1 MRNIYIVLTLL
12 LAAVQASAQKF
23 YNLTAKEVR
32 VDSVMP
38 IFTHTESLPANFRDS
53 VYSFSIAYAEYA
65 DMPRADIEAYQR
77 IEPNLPAAQPRL
89 ETSVVMDRKQ
99 PSLLTTFCPVVMRE
113 GRWQVLVSFML
124 RRSATP
130 VRSANIISDNET
142 GNIVNLK
149 TGNVAERISRLNSI
163 TRMGEALHADAVAPQ
178 DRYARHSV
186 LRSGRWVKI
195 RVPSTGVYQLTTEL
209 MRKAGFS
216 NPDRVKVYGYGGNLQ
231 SETLDSDYLIATDD
245 LHEVPTCTIG
255 SRRLMFARGPVSWSS
270 NDAMRRTRNPYS
282 DYGYYFLTDD
292 GTEPQKLDS
301 ADFVSTFYPSADYY
315 HDLYEVDGFSWHHGG
330 RNLYDSRQ
338 VQSGDSL
345 VLTFEAPEKALTGR
359 LMANVTSGGST
370 SVEVK
375 LNGRRLGTLN
385 TTASEPL
392 YISGFQSSGTYDIVC
407 DESRKHQTVSL
418 HVLSGDPMRLDFV
431 SLTWNTPHQLGNLA
445 TDALP
450 VPEYVYA
457 ITNQDHHSDP
467 QADMVI
473 IIPTSQ
479 KLLAQARRLKQLHEK
494 ADGMRVNIV
503 PADEL
508 YNEFSSGTP
517 DASAYRRYLKML
529 YDRAT
534 TAADQPK
541 YLVLFG
547 SCMWDNRMLT
557 SECRQMKADDYLLA
571 YESEESFDKRLSYVD
586 DSFYGM
592 LDDGEGLRPLY
603 VDKVDV
609 AVGRFPVTTAA
620 DAKTMVD
627 KIESYMKNAGGA
639 AWLNEIMFMGDDGD
653 DNRHMKD
660 ADVVAEQVI
669 AENPALRVNK
679 VMWDSYPAVIQTS
692 GVTYP
697 GASKAIMRQQNKGAL
712 IMDYTGHGSEHQFSH
727 ENVLFLKDFR
737 EFSNT
742 NMPLW
747 VTVGCDF
754 MPFDAPVD
762 NIGVTAVLNE
772 KGGVAAFI
780 GSTRTVYS
788 TYNAELHSPLMR
800 FLLSHDDDGRA
811 LPIGEALRRAKNTA
825 TNKRLAENS
834 RQFSLLGD
842 PAMRLWN
849 PRPLMVIDSIGDVDV
864 AKGGKAAMR
873 AGALVKVKGHIEGM
887 ETFAGTAT
895 LLVRDRNET
904 VLCYNNQNAADQ
916 PMEFN
921 DRKAMLYNGE
931 SKVVDGKFEFTF
943 AVPKDISYSDEEG
956 LINVFAID
964 DAHTKVVN
972 GYCNSFTV
980 GGSDIADNDSIGPS
994 VYCYLNS
1001 PTFQN
1006 GDRVNPTPYFV
1017 AEITDR
1023 DGINAAGAGVGHD
1036 MQLVIDGKTELTY
1049 TLNDNFQYDFGSYT
1063 TGSTYYC
1070 LPELEEGEHRLKF
1083 TAWDILNNP
1092 TTQELRFRV
1101 ARGLK
1106 PTFSISCTNNPATTS
1121 TTFVIANDRIGSN
1134 VDVRIEV
1141 LDMSGRLLWRHDE
1154 SGVSSDSAYTVNWDL
1169 KLDNG
1174 QQLDTGVYLYRV
1186 RLASDGASRMSKAK
1200 KLIVVGNK

>member
-32 VDSVMP
+32 VDSVLP
-38 IFTHTESLPANFRDS
+38 IFSHTESLPANYRDS

-77 IEPNLPAAQPRL
+77 IESNLPAAQPRL
-89 ETSVVMDRKQ
+89 ETSVVIDRKQ

-124 RRSATP
+124 RRSVTP
-130 VRSANIISDNET
+130 VCSANIISDNET
-142 GNIVNLK
+142 GNIANLK

-195 RVPSTGVYQLTTEL
+195 RVPSTGVYQLTSEL

-231 SETLDSDYLIATDD
+231 SETLDPDYLIATDD

-315 HDLYEVDGFSWHHGG
+315 HDLYEVDGFSWHHSG
-330 RNLYDSRQ
+330 RNLYDSRH

-359 LMANVTSGGST
+359 VMANVTSGGST
-370 SVEVK
+370 SVEIR

-385 TTASEPL
+385 TTVSEPL
-392 YISGFQSSGTYDIVC
+392 YVYGFQSSGTYDIVC

-1083 TAWDILNNP
+1083 SLGHTQQSHYAGTPLPCGKRTEAYVQHFVYKQSRNNLYHIRHSQRP
-1092 TTQELRFRV
+1092 HRQQCGCAHRSARHERPSVVASRRERSVVRFRLHRQLGPETRQRSAARHRSLPLPCASCVRRSV
-1101 ARGLK
+1101 AYVESQE
-1106 PTFSISCTNNPATTS
+1106 TDS
-1121 TTFVIANDRIGSN
+1121 
-1134 VDVRIEV
+1134 
-1141 LDMSGRLLWRHDE
+1141 SG
-1154 SGVSSDSAYTVNWDL
+1154 
-1169 KLDNG
+1169 
-1174 QQLDTGVYLYRV
+1174 Q
-1186 RLASDGASRMSKAK
+1186 
-1200 KLIVVGNK
+1200 

>member
-32 VDSVMP
+32 VDSVLP
-38 IFTHTESLPANFRDS
+38 IFSHTESLPVNFRDS

-89 ETSVVMDRKQ
+89 ETSVVMDRKR

-142 GNIVNLK
+142 GNIANLK

-178 DRYARHSV
+178 DRYAQHSV

-195 RVPSTGVYQLTTEL
+195 RVPSTGVYQLTSEL

-231 SETLDSDYLIATDD
+231 SETLDPDYLIATDD

-255 SRRLMFARGPVSWSS
+255 SRRMMFARGPVSWSS

-370 SVEVK
+370 SVEVR

-385 TTASEPL
+385 TTMSEPL
-392 YISGFQSSGTYDIVC
+392 YVFGFQSSGTYDIAI
-407 DESRKHQTVSL
+407 DESLKRQTISL
-418 HVLSGDPMRLDFV
+418 HVLNGEPMRLDFV

-457 ITNQDHHSDP
+457 ITNQDHHADE

-534 TAADQPK
+534 TLADQPK
-541 YLVLFG
+541 YLVLLG
-547 SCMWDNRMLT
+547 NSMWDNRLLT
-557 SECRQMKADDYLLA
+557 SECRKMKADDYLLA

-620 DAKTMVD
+620 EAKIMVD

-653 DNRHMKD
+653 ENRHMMD
-660 ADVVAEQVI
+660 ADVVAEQVT

-679 VMWDSYPAVIQTS
+679 VMWDAYPAVIQTS

-697 GASKAIMRQQNKGAL
+697 GASKAIMRQQNK
-712 IMDYTGHGSEHQFSH
+712 
-727 ENVLFLKDFR
+727 
-737 EFSNT
+737 
-742 NMPLW
+742 
-747 VTVGCDF
+747 
-754 MPFDAPVD
+754 
-762 NIGVTAVLNE
+762 
-772 KGGVAAFI
+772 
-780 GSTRTVYS
+780 
-788 TYNAELHSPLMR
+788 
-800 FLLSHDDDGRA
+800 
-811 LPIGEALRRAKNTA
+811 
-825 TNKRLAENS
+825 
-834 RQFSLLGD
+834 
-842 PAMRLWN
+842 
-849 PRPLMVIDSIGDVDV
+849 
-864 AKGGKAAMR
+864 
-873 AGALVKVKGHIEGM
+873 
-887 ETFAGTAT
+887 
-895 LLVRDRNET
+895 
-904 VLCYNNQNAADQ
+904 
-916 PMEFN
+916 
-921 DRKAMLYNGE
+921 
-931 SKVVDGKFEFTF
+931 
-943 AVPKDISYSDEEG
+943 
-956 LINVFAID
+956 
-964 DAHTKVVN
+964 
-972 GYCNSFTV
+972 
-980 GGSDIADNDSIGPS
+980 
-994 VYCYLNS
+994 
-1001 PTFQN
+1001 
-1006 GDRVNPTPYFV
+1006 
-1017 AEITDR
+1017 
-1023 DGINAAGAGVGHD
+1023 
-1036 MQLVIDGKTELTY
+1036 
-1049 TLNDNFQYDFGSYT
+1049 
-1063 TGSTYYC
+1063 
-1070 LPELEEGEHRLKF
+1070 
-1083 TAWDILNNP
+1083 
-1092 TTQELRFRV
+1092 
-1101 ARGLK
+1101 
-1106 PTFSISCTNNPATTS
+1106 
-1121 TTFVIANDRIGSN
+1121 
-1134 VDVRIEV
+1134 
-1141 LDMSGRLLWRHDE
+1141 
-1154 SGVSSDSAYTVNWDL
+1154 
-1169 KLDNG
+1169 
-1174 QQLDTGVYLYRV
+1174 
-1186 RLASDGASRMSKAK
+1186 
-1200 KLIVVGNK
+1200 

>member
-32 VDSVMP
+32 VDSVLP
-38 IFTHTESLPANFRDS
+38 IFSHTESLPVNFRDS

-65 DMPRADIEAYQR
+65 DMPRADIEAYKR
-77 IEPNLPAAQPRL
+77 IESSLPATQPHL

-99 PSLLTTFCPVVMRE
+99 PSLLTTFCPVVMRG

-124 RRSATP
+124 RRSATS
-130 VRSANIISDNET
+130 VRDAMNICDN
-142 GNIVNLK
+142 K
-149 TGNVAERISRLNSI
+149 TGNNANHQTDDITERISRINPL
-163 TRMGEALHADAVAPQ
+163 TRMGEASTYDAVAPQ

-195 RVPSTGVYQLTTEL
+195 RVPSTGVYQLTSEL

-270 NDAMRRTRNPYS
+270 NDAMCRTRNPYS

-370 SVEVK
+370 SVEIR

-418 HVLSGDPMRLDFV
+418 HVLNGEPMRLDFV
-431 SLTWNTPHQLGNLA
+431 SLTWNTPRQLGNLA

-457 ITNQDHHSDP
+457 ITNQDHHADE

-479 KLLAQARRLKQLHEK
+479 KLLAQARRLKQLHENT
-494 ADGMRVNIV
+494 DGMRVNIV
-503 PADEL
+503 SADEL

-639 AWLNEIMFMGDDGD
+639 SWLNEIMFMGDDGD

-660 ADVVAEQVI
+660 ADAVAEQVI

-825 TNKRLAENS
+825 SYKRLAENS

-849 PRPLMVIDSIGDVDV
+849 PRPLMVVDSIGDVDV
-864 AKGGKAAMR
+864 AKAAMR

-887 ETFAGTAT
+887 EAFAGTAT

-904 VLCYNNQNAADQ
+904 VVCYNNQNAADQ
-916 PMEFN
+916 PMEFH

-1121 TTFVIANDRIGSN
+1121 TTFVIANDRTGSN

-1154 SGVSSDSAYTVNWDL
+1154 SGVSMASAYTVDWNL

>member
-12 LAAVQASAQKF
+12 LATVQASAQKF

-32 VDSVMP
+32 VDSVLP
-38 IFTHTESLPANFRDS
+38 IFSHTESLPVNFRDS

-77 IEPNLPAAQPRL
+77 IESSLPAAQPHL

-142 GNIVNLK
+142 GNIANLK

-178 DRYARHSV
+178 DRYAQHSV

-195 RVPSTGVYQLTTEL
+195 RVPSTGVYQLTSEL

-231 SETLDSDYLIATDD
+231 SETLDPDYLIATDD
-245 LHEVPTCTIG
+245 LHEVPTCNVG
-255 SRRLMFARGPVSWSS
+255 ARRLMFARGPVSWSS
-270 NDAMRRTRNPYS
+270 NSVTRRTRNPYS

-359 LMANVTSGGST
+359 VMAKVTSGGST
-370 SVEVK
+370 SVEIR

-385 TTASEPL
+385 TTVSEPL
-392 YISGFQSSGTYDIVC
+392 YVYGFQSSGTYDIAC
-407 DESRKHQTVSL
+407 DESLKRQTISL
-418 HVLSGDPMRLDFV
+418 HVLNGEPMRLDFV

-445 TDALP
+445 TDALL

-494 ADGMRVNIV
+494 ADGMKVNIV
-503 PADEL
+503 PANEL

-571 YESEESFDKRLSYVD
+571 YESEESFDKRLSYID

-592 LDDGEGLRPLY
+592 LDDGEGLRPL
-603 VDKVDV
+603 
-609 AVGRFPVTTAA
+609 
-620 DAKTMVD
+620 
-627 KIESYMKNAGGA
+627 
-639 AWLNEIMFMGDDGD
+639 
-653 DNRHMKD
+653 
-660 ADVVAEQVI
+660 
-669 AENPALRVNK
+669 
-679 VMWDSYPAVIQTS
+679 
-692 GVTYP
+692 
-697 GASKAIMRQQNKGAL
+697 
-712 IMDYTGHGSEHQFSH
+712 
-727 ENVLFLKDFR
+727 
-737 EFSNT
+737 
-742 NMPLW
+742 
-747 VTVGCDF
+747 
-754 MPFDAPVD
+754 
-762 NIGVTAVLNE
+762 
-772 KGGVAAFI
+772 
-780 GSTRTVYS
+780 
-788 TYNAELHSPLMR
+788 
-800 FLLSHDDDGRA
+800 
-811 LPIGEALRRAKNTA
+811 
-825 TNKRLAENS
+825 
-834 RQFSLLGD
+834 
-842 PAMRLWN
+842 
-849 PRPLMVIDSIGDVDV
+849 
-864 AKGGKAAMR
+864 
-873 AGALVKVKGHIEGM
+873 
-887 ETFAGTAT
+887 
-895 LLVRDRNET
+895 
-904 VLCYNNQNAADQ
+904 
-916 PMEFN
+916 
-921 DRKAMLYNGE
+921 
-931 SKVVDGKFEFTF
+931 
-943 AVPKDISYSDEEG
+943 
-956 LINVFAID
+956 
-964 DAHTKVVN
+964 
-972 GYCNSFTV
+972 
-980 GGSDIADNDSIGPS
+980 
-994 VYCYLNS
+994 
-1001 PTFQN
+1001 
-1006 GDRVNPTPYFV
+1006 
-1017 AEITDR
+1017 
-1023 DGINAAGAGVGHD
+1023 
-1036 MQLVIDGKTELTY
+1036 
-1049 TLNDNFQYDFGSYT
+1049 
-1063 TGSTYYC
+1063 
-1070 LPELEEGEHRLKF
+1070 
-1083 TAWDILNNP
+1083 
-1092 TTQELRFRV
+1092 
-1101 ARGLK
+1101 
-1106 PTFSISCTNNPATTS
+1106 
-1121 TTFVIANDRIGSN
+1121 
-1134 VDVRIEV
+1134 
-1141 LDMSGRLLWRHDE
+1141 
-1154 SGVSSDSAYTVNWDL
+1154 
-1169 KLDNG
+1169 
-1174 QQLDTGVYLYRV
+1174 
-1186 RLASDGASRMSKAK
+1186 
-1200 KLIVVGNK
+1200 

>member
-38 IFTHTESLPANFRDS
+38 IFTHTESLPANYRDS

-89 ETSVVMDRKQ
+89 ETSVVMDCKQ

-142 GNIVNLK
+142 GNIANLK

-231 SETLDSDYLIATDD
+231 SETLDPDYLIATDD
-245 LHEVPTCTIG
+245 LHEVPTCNVG
-255 SRRLMFARGPVSWSS
+255 ARRLMFARGPVSWSS

-359 LMANVTSGGST
+359 VMANVTSGGST
-370 SVEVK
+370 SVEVR

-431 SLTWNTPHQLGNLA
+431 SLTWNTPRQLGNLA

-571 YESEESFDKRLSYVD
+571 YESEESFDKRLSYID

-620 DAKTMVD
+620 DAKIMVD

-800 FLLSHDDDGRA
+800 FLLSHDDGRA

-825 TNKRLAENS
+825 SYKRLAENS

-887 ETFAGTAT
+887 KTFAGTAT

-904 VLCYNNQNAADQ
+904 VVCYNNQNAADQ
-916 PMEFN
+916 PMEFH

-1121 TTFVIANDRIGSN
+1121 TTFVIANDRTGSN

-1154 SGVSSDSAYTVNWDL
+1154 SGVSTASAYTVDWNL

>member
-32 VDSVMP
+32 VDSVLP
-38 IFTHTESLPANFRDS
+38 IFSHTESLPVNFRDS

-89 ETSVVMDRKQ
+89 ETSVVMDRKR

-142 GNIVNLK
+142 GNIANLK

-178 DRYARHSV
+178 DRYAQHSV

-195 RVPSTGVYQLTTEL
+195 RVPSTGVYQLTSEL

-231 SETLDSDYLIATDD
+231 SETLDPDYLIATDD

-255 SRRLMFARGPVSWSS
+255 SRRMMFARGPVSWSS

-359 LMANVTSGGST
+359 VMANVTSGGST
-370 SVEVK
+370 SVEVR

-418 HVLSGDPMRLDFV
+418 HVLNGEPMRLDFV

-450 VPEYVYA
+450 VPENVYA
-457 ITNQDHHSDP
+457 ITNQDHHSDS

-479 KLLAQARRLKQLHEK
+479 KLLAQARRLKQLHENT
-494 ADGMRVNIV
+494 DGMRVNIV

-534 TAADQPK
+534 TLADQPK

-586 DSFYGM
+586 DSFT
-592 LDDGEGLRPLY
+592 
-603 VDKVDV
+603 
-609 AVGRFPVTTAA
+609 ACSTTA
-620 DAKTMVD
+620 
-627 KIESYMKNAGGA
+627 
-639 AWLNEIMFMGDDGD
+639 
-653 DNRHMKD
+653 KD
-660 ADVVAEQVI
+660 
-669 AENPALRVNK
+669 
-679 VMWDSYPAVIQTS
+679 
-692 GVTYP
+692 
-697 GASKAIMRQQNKGAL
+697 
-712 IMDYTGHGSEHQFSH
+712 
-727 ENVLFLKDFR
+727 
-737 EFSNT
+737 
-742 NMPLW
+742 
-747 VTVGCDF
+747 CDRC
-754 MPFDAPVD
+754 M
-762 NIGVTAVLNE
+762 
-772 KGGVAAFI
+772 
-780 GSTRTVYS
+780 STRWMWPL
-788 TYNAELHSPLMR
+788 ADSP
-800 FLLSHDDDGRA
+800 
-811 LPIGEALRRAKNTA
+811 
-825 TNKRLAENS
+825 
-834 RQFSLLGD
+834 
-842 PAMRLWN
+842 
-849 PRPLMVIDSIGDVDV
+849 
-864 AKGGKAAMR
+864 
-873 AGALVKVKGHIEGM
+873 
-887 ETFAGTAT
+887 
-895 LLVRDRNET
+895 
-904 VLCYNNQNAADQ
+904 
-916 PMEFN
+916 
-921 DRKAMLYNGE
+921 
-931 SKVVDGKFEFTF
+931 
-943 AVPKDISYSDEEG
+943 
-956 LINVFAID
+956 
-964 DAHTKVVN
+964 
-972 GYCNSFTV
+972 
-980 GGSDIADNDSIGPS
+980 
-994 VYCYLNS
+994 
-1001 PTFQN
+1001 
-1006 GDRVNPTPYFV
+1006 
-1017 AEITDR
+1017 
-1023 DGINAAGAGVGHD
+1023 
-1036 MQLVIDGKTELTY
+1036 
-1049 TLNDNFQYDFGSYT
+1049 
-1063 TGSTYYC
+1063 
-1070 LPELEEGEHRLKF
+1070 
-1083 TAWDILNNP
+1083 
-1092 TTQELRFRV
+1092 
-1101 ARGLK
+1101 
-1106 PTFSISCTNNPATTS
+1106 
-1121 TTFVIANDRIGSN
+1121 
-1134 VDVRIEV
+1134 
-1141 LDMSGRLLWRHDE
+1141 
-1154 SGVSSDSAYTVNWDL
+1154 
-1169 KLDNG
+1169 
-1174 QQLDTGVYLYRV
+1174 
-1186 RLASDGASRMSKAK
+1186 
-1200 KLIVVGNK
+1200 

>member
-32 VDSVMP
+32 VDSVLP
-38 IFTHTESLPANFRDS
+38 IFSHTESLPANYRDS

-142 GNIVNLK
+142 GNIANLK
-149 TGNVAERISRLNSI
+149 TDNVAERISRLNSI

-178 DRYARHSV
+178 DRYAQHSV

-270 NDAMRRTRNPYS
+270 NDATCRTRNPYS

-292 GTEPQKLDS
+292 GTEPQKIDS
-301 ADFVSTFYPSADYY
+301 ADFVSSFYPSADYY

-431 SLTWNTPHQLGNLA
+431 SLTWPVPHQLGNLA

-457 ITNQDHHSDP
+457 ITNQDHHADE

-479 KLLAQARRLKQLHEK
+479 KLLAQARRLKQLHENN
-494 ADGMRVNIV
+494 DGMRVNIV

-627 KIESYMKNAGGA
+627 KIES
-639 AWLNEIMFMGDDGD
+639 
-653 DNRHMKD
+653 
-660 ADVVAEQVI
+660 
-669 AENPALRVNK
+669 
-679 VMWDSYPAVIQTS
+679 
-692 GVTYP
+692 
-697 GASKAIMRQQNKGAL
+697 
-712 IMDYTGHGSEHQFSH
+712 
-727 ENVLFLKDFR
+727 
-737 EFSNT
+737 
-742 NMPLW
+742 
-747 VTVGCDF
+747 
-754 MPFDAPVD
+754 
-762 NIGVTAVLNE
+762 
-772 KGGVAAFI
+772 
-780 GSTRTVYS
+780 
-788 TYNAELHSPLMR
+788 
-800 FLLSHDDDGRA
+800 
-811 LPIGEALRRAKNTA
+811 
-825 TNKRLAENS
+825 
-834 RQFSLLGD
+834 
-842 PAMRLWN
+842 
-849 PRPLMVIDSIGDVDV
+849 
-864 AKGGKAAMR
+864 
-873 AGALVKVKGHIEGM
+873 
-887 ETFAGTAT
+887 
-895 LLVRDRNET
+895 
-904 VLCYNNQNAADQ
+904 
-916 PMEFN
+916 
-921 DRKAMLYNGE
+921 
-931 SKVVDGKFEFTF
+931 
-943 AVPKDISYSDEEG
+943 
-956 LINVFAID
+956 
-964 DAHTKVVN
+964 
-972 GYCNSFTV
+972 
-980 GGSDIADNDSIGPS
+980 
-994 VYCYLNS
+994 
-1001 PTFQN
+1001 
-1006 GDRVNPTPYFV
+1006 
-1017 AEITDR
+1017 
-1023 DGINAAGAGVGHD
+1023 
-1036 MQLVIDGKTELTY
+1036 
-1049 TLNDNFQYDFGSYT
+1049 
-1063 TGSTYYC
+1063 
-1070 LPELEEGEHRLKF
+1070 
-1083 TAWDILNNP
+1083 
-1092 TTQELRFRV
+1092 
-1101 ARGLK
+1101 
-1106 PTFSISCTNNPATTS
+1106 
-1121 TTFVIANDRIGSN
+1121 
-1134 VDVRIEV
+1134 
-1141 LDMSGRLLWRHDE
+1141 
-1154 SGVSSDSAYTVNWDL
+1154 
-1169 KLDNG
+1169 
-1174 QQLDTGVYLYRV
+1174 
-1186 RLASDGASRMSKAK
+1186 
-1200 KLIVVGNK
+1200 

>member
-32 VDSVMP
+32 VDSVLP
-38 IFTHTESLPANFRDS
+38 IFSHTESLPVNFRDS

-65 DMPRADIEAYQR
+65 DMPRADIEAYKR
-77 IEPNLPAAQPRL
+77 IESSLPAAQPHL

-142 GNIVNLK
+142 GNIANLK

-163 TRMGEALHADAVAPQ
+163 TRMGEAPHADAVAPQ
-178 DRYARHSV
+178 DRYAQHSV

-231 SETLDSDYLIATDD
+231 SETLDPDYIIATDD

-370 SVEVK
+370 SVEVR
-375 LNGRRLGTLN
+375 LNGRLGTLN

-418 HVLSGDPMRLDFV
+418 HVLNGEPMRLDFV

-457 ITNQDHHSDP
+457 ITNQDHHADS

-517 DASAYRRYLKML
+517 DVSAYRRYLKML

-534 TAADQPK
+534 TVADQPK

-571 YESEESFDKRLSYVD
+571 YESEESFDKRLSYID

-653 DNRHMKD
+653 ENRHMMD

-679 VMWDSYPAVIQTS
+679 VMWDAYPAVIQTS

-788 TYNAELHSPLMR
+788 TYNAELHSPLIR

-904 VLCYNNQNAADQ
+904 VVCYNNQNAADQ

-1106 PTFSISCTNNPATTS
+1106 PTFSISCTNNPASTS
-1121 TTFVIANDRIGSN
+1121 TTFVITNDRTGSN

-1154 SGVSSDSAYTVNWDL
+1154 SGVSTASAYTVNWNL